1 MKVFEE
7 KVTSFVEEEAK
18 EGKRMLKSTEDSLSI
33 KDTAPFPETK
43 FLNVFEVAEN
53 ITVVSILTADPSRI

>member
-1 MKVFEE
+1 
-7 KVTSFVEEEAK
+7 
-18 EGKRMLKSTEDSLSI
+18 MLKSTEDSLSI

-53 ITVVSILTADPSRI
+53 ITVVSILTADPSRICDALVCVNPLFLLKDIVD